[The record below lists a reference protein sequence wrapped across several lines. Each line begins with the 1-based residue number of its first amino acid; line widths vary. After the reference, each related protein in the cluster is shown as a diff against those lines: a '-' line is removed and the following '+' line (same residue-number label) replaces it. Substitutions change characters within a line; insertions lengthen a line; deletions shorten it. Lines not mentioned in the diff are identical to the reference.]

1 MARSSSGKSVARAA
15 ATGGGATYR
24 GQMPVNWYAALVVI
38 VLVGIASVALAKYNY
53 NKTPT
58 VVEPTTNTTWHA
70 ALAFDICGTTEQPLT
85 ASPVPSK
92 TGLTTTG
99 NGVLLIAPKSA
110 SEAGNNATLGKFA
123 QEYIGL
129 TLTNT
134 TLKYP
139 SATVPEYR
147 NGQKCA
153 AGTPDAGKVG
163 EVQARSWVVTTQSS
177 GNQLV
182 QVGGRTT
189 SKAADLKFAN
199 RQLITVGF
207 VPAGVALPKPP
218 GTTITALL
226 QVLSG
231 SQPVATT
238 TTTVAGATTTTGP
251 TTTTSAPAATTTT
264 RPPATTTTRP
274 PATTT
279 TTKK

>member
-264 RPPATTTTRP
+264 RPPATTTT
-274 PATTT
+274 
-279 TTKK
+279 TKK

>member
-99 NGVLLIAPKSA
+99 NGVLVIAPKSA

-123 QEYIGL
+123 QEYTGL

-163 EVQARSWVVTTQSS
+163 QVQARSWVVTTKSS

-207 VPAGVALPKPP
+207 VPAGVSLPKPP

-231 SQPVATT
+231 TQPVATT

-251 TTTTSAPAATTTT
+251 TATTTSAPPATTTT
-264 RPPATTTTRP
+264 TPATTTTRP